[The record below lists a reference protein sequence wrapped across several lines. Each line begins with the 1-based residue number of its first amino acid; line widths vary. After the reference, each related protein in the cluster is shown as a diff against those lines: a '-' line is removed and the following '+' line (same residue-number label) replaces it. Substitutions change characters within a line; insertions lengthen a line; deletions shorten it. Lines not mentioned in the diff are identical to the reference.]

1 MTDREVLFS
10 YRFKEAEETLID
22 AERMLQ
28 NNDFLAPLGVTFTNM
43 LSEKFGKSFLDSRE
57 EHSGMTKGAMHSG
70 MTNRTYPS
78 IVLFLFC
85 FAF

>member
-43 LSEKFGKSFLDSRE
+43 LSEKFGKSFLDSR
-57 EHSGMTKGAMHSG
+57 
-70 MTNRTYPS
+70 
-78 IVLFLFC
+78 
-85 FAF
+85 